1 MFRYILISIILV
13 IEGGQETT
21 NDNTAQQMGMCICK
35 MSPKPEEV
43 GTFTKTQILQHGY
56 NVEQYC
62 KKTILTIP
70 RRNFP
75 SNSITTLSLEYLR
88 FLWTF
93 RRFRNFKIT
102 VYFLKKYLL

>member
-43 GTFTKTQILQHGY
+43 GAFTKTQILQHGY

-62 KKTILTIP
+62 KKKQ
-70 RRNFP
+70 
-75 SNSITTLSLEYLR
+75 S
-88 FLWTF
+88 
-93 RRFRNFKIT
+93 
-102 VYFLKKYLL
+102 